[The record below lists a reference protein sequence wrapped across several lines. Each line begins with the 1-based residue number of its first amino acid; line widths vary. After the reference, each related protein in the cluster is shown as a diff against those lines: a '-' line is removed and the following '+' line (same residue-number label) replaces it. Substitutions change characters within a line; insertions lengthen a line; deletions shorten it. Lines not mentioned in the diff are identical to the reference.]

1 MLCSWILSLQSCSPQ
16 MVPIGESGSVPN
28 LPIGQSVSMSSMSV
42 GQGGGGPAAQTV
54 LQPNTMVPQVSPSVP
69 QQYFQVKMVM
79 ILICS

>member
-1 MLCSWILSLQSCSPQ
+1 

-42 GQGGGGPAAQTV
+42 GQGGGGPAAAQTF

-69 QQYFQVKMVM
+69 QQYFQVKMVT

>member
-1 MLCSWILSLQSCSPQ
+1 

-42 GQGGGGPAAQTV
+42 GQGGGGPAAAAQTF

-69 QQYFQVKMVM
+69 QQYFQVKTVT